1 MPDTYDDVARRA
13 AQRLSGDLGRNLPAA
28 VEVELQAGGKGPE
41 RYEPVTTVIAL
52 ATLLLNVAKFA
63 WDIYRD
69 RKKDAKEAPSAET
82 IARTPRLE
90 LKSYEGVSIEQRD
103 KVINVVVEELLKDPP
118 KA

>member
-13 AQRLSGDLGRNLPAA
+13 AQRLSGDLDRNLPAA
-28 VEVELQAGGKGPE
+28 VEVELQAGGKGTAG
-41 RYEPVTTVIAL
+41 YEPMTVIAL

-82 IARTPRLE
+82 IARILRLE